1 MKKDNMLNES
11 TIRRFMKLAT
21 IGSHTDKFVKEA
33 LKETSE
39 ETVEEAAEEE
49 IEEATEETVEEATD
63 ELDEMGEVP
72 MGPPEEEEIE
82 MELPLD
88 AAPEEPAASGMVS
101 IDQLMSALERALEDV
116 LGQDVEVSQDDE
128 LETDDAEAEDMAAL
142 DMEPMGDMGSEEE
155 EEEDLEE
162 TTVKSDIAE
171 EVYARVVER
180 LTKRTKRTKRTKSN
194 K

>member
-21 IGSHTDKFVKEA
+21 IGAHTDKFVKEA
-33 LKETSE
+33 L
-39 ETVEEAAEEE
+39 
-49 IEEATEETVEEATD
+49 EETVEEATD

-128 LETDDAEAEDMAAL
+128 LEMDDAEAEDMGGL
-142 DMEPMGDMGSEEE
+142 DMEPAGDMGDMGSEEE

-180 LTKRTKRTKRTKSN
+180 LTKRTKRTKSN

>member
-21 IGSHTDKFVKEA
+21 IGAHTDKFVKEA

-39 ETVEEAAEEE
+39 ETVEEA
-49 IEEATEETVEEATD
+49 TD
-63 ELDEMGEVP
+63 ELDEMGEMP
-72 MGPPEEEEIE
+72 MGRDEEEEIE

-88 AAPEEPAASGMVS
+88 AAPEEPAAGGMVS

-128 LETDDAEAEDMAAL
+128 LEMDDAEAEDMGGL
-142 DMEPMGDMGSEEE
+142 DMEPAGDMGDMGDMGSEEE
-155 EEEDLEE
+155 EEEEEEDLAE
-162 TTVKSDIAE
+162 TTVKPDIAE
-171 EVYARVVER
+171 QVYARVIER